1 MLSKIFDIHIYIAK
15 LNKKIPKLKNILA
28 MEIPNYDKGIDAN
41 TKYKQLYDYMPNAPF
56 RMLMASPSDSGK
68 TNTLIHM
75 LQAPLVF
82 YDKIYLYERNLE
94 QKKYQQLSDLFDMLS
109 QKVNYPIMEVSNDKG
124 CIQPL
129 EALDRDSQKIVIFDD
144 FITEKNQKPI
154 VKYFTGGRHR
164 NCSSIYLSQSYYNT
178 PKTIRL
184 NCTHFCIGEF
194 PTKQEQ
200 NSICN
205 ELGVTREQYVN
216 ATYKPY
222 SFLYVDKPKKTAA
235 RNFYGDV

>member
-1 MLSKIFDIHIYIAK
+1 
-15 LNKKIPKLKNILA
+15 

-56 RMLMASPSDSGK
+56 RMLMASPSGSGK
-68 TNTLIHM
+68 TNTLVHI
-75 LQAPLVF
+75 LEAPLVF
-82 YDKIYLYERNLE
+82 YDKVYLYARNLE
-94 QKKYQQLSDLFDMLS
+94 QENYQQLSDLFDMLS
-109 QKVNYPIMEVSNDKG
+109 QKVNYPITEVSNDIG
-124 CIQPL
+124 GIQPL

-144 FITEKNQKPI
+144 FIMEKNQKPI
-154 VKYFTGGRHR
+154 AEYFTGGRHR
-164 NCSSIYLSQSYYNT
+164 NCSSIYLSQSYLNT

-184 NCTHFCIGEF
+184 NCTHFCIMEF

-216 ATYKPY
+216 ATCKPY
-222 SFLYVDKPKKTAA
+222 SFLYVDKPKKIAA
-235 RNFYGDV
+235 RNFYGVI